1 MQEPRPAMSGE
12 QMRQYLT
19 EVGAHLAARRLTGEI
34 VLAGGAVMVM
44 ALNARGGSRDID
56 AVFVKEATAIVEAAR
71 DVARAHGL
79 PVVWLNDHVRMF
91 VAPDAPTVDF
101 FDVPGLRVRMVRLD
115 YLFYMKAW
123 AGDPIPLLLEVTNS
137 GKNVIVLDDDF
148 NYTFVIAI
156 TNKEGTS
163 MAKTLYGDKW
173 LGKRAGASRRRVMLI
188 ELAPNKKASVTV
200 DVGLLFDLT
209 EAGNYLATVECQYV
223 LPKTNAKTINDAIKI
238 EKLAFKINAPTV
250 PKIKQP

>member
-12 QMRQYLT
+12 QMRQYLA
-19 EVGAHLAARRLTGEI
+19 EVGADLAARGLTGEI

-56 AVFVKEATAIVEAAR
+56 AVFTREAAAIVEAAH

-79 PVVWLNDHVRMF
+79 PVVWLNDHVRVF

-123 AGDPIPLLLEVTNS
+123 AGDPIDQRDLRVIAKALELQDERHASDIVRGFSPGELPRGVQILLES
-137 GKNVIVLDDDF
+137 
-148 NYTFVIAI
+148 
-156 TNKEGTS
+156 
-163 MAKTLYGDKW
+163 
-173 LGKRAGASRRRVMLI
+173 
-188 ELAPNKKASVTV
+188 
-200 DVGLLFDLT
+200 LF
-209 EAGNYLATVECQYV
+209 E
-223 LPKTNAKTINDAIKI
+223 
-238 EKLAFKINAPTV
+238 
-250 PKIKQP
+250 